1 MIGIA
6 LMGAGRMVRTHAK
19 AIGAAGGKLVTVYD
33 VASLPLPLAGLG
45 HIALTRP
52 HPTLLLQ
59 SLAGVRGDQ
68 ADSADQAL
76 PADRTHRHRAFAA
89 VPCLGHPSLGR
100 VCASG
105 LLTDKV
111 RPRTSL
117 PVRLVIR
124 ASSQRPF

>member
-6 LMGAGRMVRTHAK
+6 LMGAGRMIRTHAK

-59 SLAGVRGDQ
+59 SFAGVSGDQ

-76 PADRTHRHRAFAA
+76 PADRTLDIA
-89 VPCLGHPSLGR
+89 PSLPCYVLATRVLVVSVLAAFLQIRSDRGR
-100 VCASG
+100 LY
-105 LLTDKV
+105 LLD
-111 RPRTSL
+111 
-117 PVRLVIR
+117 
-124 ASSQRPF
+124 